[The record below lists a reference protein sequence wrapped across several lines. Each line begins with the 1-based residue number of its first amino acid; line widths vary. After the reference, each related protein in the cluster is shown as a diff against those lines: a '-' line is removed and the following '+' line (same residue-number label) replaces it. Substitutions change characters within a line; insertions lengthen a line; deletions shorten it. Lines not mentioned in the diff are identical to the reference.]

1 MTFEQRVTALMG
13 EKFTQRQAA
22 FLTTVM
28 LHAGVCMVRHYC
40 TFGRMVYGQTA
51 RDFFARLVASRYATR
66 YTAGHAGARIYH
78 VRHRKLYAAIG
89 EPHSRLR
96 KPVAVSRAVERLML
110 LDAILETPEC
120 VWLATER
127 DKVAHFT
134 THFST
139 RVPRARL
146 PHATYGEPPDTT
158 TRYFPDHLP
167 IGVEDPG
174 IAYTLLYLVTRPA
187 PVEFRGFLYRHAELL
202 RVFPRWTLRVLI
214 PSHLRGAKDA
224 YLTAL
229 HQELATPVPSIV
241 LDDLQWYFTQRRRA
255 EAGLTHVVP
264 PDRTRL
270 ARCRRAF
277 GAPRY
282 RALYRAW
289 RADGDTVIEEAR
301 SPVLAMAL
309 ERQSGRLECEVL
321 PRPYLHLSSL
331 VGTA

>member
-1 MTFEQRVTALMG
+1 MTFEQRVSAVMA

-40 TFGRMVYGQTA
+40 AFGHMVYGQTA
-51 RDFFARLVASRYATR
+51 RDFFARLVAARYATR
-66 YTAGHAGARIYH
+66 YTAAHAGARIYH
-78 VRHRKLYAAIG
+78 VRHRGLYAAIG

-96 KPVAVSRAVERLML
+96 KPVAVARAVERLML
-110 LDAILETPEC
+110 LDAILERPGR

-127 DKVAHFT
+127 EKVAHFT
-134 THFST
+134 THFGT

-146 PHATYGEPPDTT
+146 PHATFGEPPETT

-174 IAYTLLYLVTRPA
+174 IAYTLVYLATRPV

-202 RVFPRWTLRVLI
+202 RVCPRWTVHVLI
-214 PSHLRGAKDA
+214 PAHLRAARDA
-224 YLTAL
+224 YVEAV
-229 HQELATPVPSIV
+229 HQELATPVPSVV
-241 LDDLQWYFTQRRRA
+241 LDELRWYFTQRRRA
-255 EAGLTHVVP
+255 QIGLSHVVP
-264 PDRTRL
+264 PDRQRL
-270 ARCRRAF
+270 GRCRRAF
-277 GAPRY
+277 GSPRY

-289 RADGDTVIEEAR
+289 REDGDTVIEEAR

-309 ERQSGRLECEVL
+309 ERRSGRVECEVL